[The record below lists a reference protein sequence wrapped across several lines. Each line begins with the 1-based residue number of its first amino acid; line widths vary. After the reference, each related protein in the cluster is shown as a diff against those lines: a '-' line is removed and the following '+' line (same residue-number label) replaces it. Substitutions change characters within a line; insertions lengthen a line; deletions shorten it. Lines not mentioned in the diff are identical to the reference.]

1 MKKPTEKFRIPRIAA
16 LIHSDALASS
26 VTLPMELSMAA
37 AQTAGQRI
45 DKENSV
51 LLVSPDGGQVTTSG
65 GLTVDTQAIDAVGR
79 LDLLVISAIWR
90 DPRRVLKRH
99 PSLVPFIRRVA
110 QSSTAI
116 AAVGTG
122 SFLLAETGL
131 LKRKAATTHWFWFDE
146 FAKRY
151 PEVDLRRDQLIV
163 QSDNLYC
170 AGSVNSISDLL
181 VYLMGSF
188 YNPEVARHIENQFS
202 PEIRQRFRTPQLGS
216 HTLQD
221 HYDEIVMDLQLYMR
235 EKLRAPVSIEDFA
248 RRYDLSERTLSRRFQ
263 RATGTTP
270 WQYLLSLR
278 MSEAASLLRSTNLSV
293 TQVAAEVGITDSA
306 HFARQFKKT
315 NQLTPSEYRK
325 AVRGKM
331 FSAN

>member
-16 LIHSDALASS
+16 LIHSNALASS

-37 AQTAGQRI
+37 GQAAGQVF
-45 DKENSV
+45 DANNHVS
-51 LLVSPDGGQVTTSG
+51 LLSPEGGKITTSG
-65 GLTVDTQAIDAVGR
+65 GLTVETKAIDSVGT

-90 DPRRVLKRH
+90 DPRRVLTKH
-99 PSLVPFIRRVA
+99 PSLVPFIRRIA
-110 QSSTAI
+110 ESGAAI

-131 LKRKAATTHWFWFDE
+131 LRRKAATTHWFWFDE

-151 PEVDLRRDQLIV
+151 PEIELRRDQLIV
-163 QSDNLYC
+163 QSNNLYC

-181 VYLMGSF
+181 VYLMGGF
-188 YNPEVARHIENQFS
+188 YNPEVARRIENQFS
-202 PEIRQRFRTPQLGS
+202 PEIRQRFRTTQLGS
-216 HTLQD
+216 HMLQE

-235 EKLRAPVSIEDFA
+235 EKLRAPVSTIDFA
-248 RRYDLSERTLSRRFQ
+248 GRYGLSERTLSRRFQ

-270 WQYLLSLR
+270 WQFLLTLR
-278 MSEAASLLRSTNLSV
+278 MSEAATLLRTTNLSV

-315 NQLTPSEYRK
+315 NQLTPTQYRK

>member
-1 MKKPTEKFRIPRIAA
+1 
-16 LIHSDALASS
+16 
-26 VTLPMELSMAA
+26 
-37 AQTAGQRI
+37 
-45 DKENSV
+45 
-51 LLVSPDGGQVTTSG
+51 
-65 GLTVDTQAIDAVGR
+65 
-79 LDLLVISAIWR
+79 
-90 DPRRVLKRH
+90 
-99 PSLVPFIRRVA
+99 
-110 QSSTAI
+110 
-116 AAVGTG
+116 
-122 SFLLAETGL
+122 
-131 LKRKAATTHWFWFDE
+131 
-146 FAKRY
+146 
-151 PEVDLRRDQLIV
+151 
-163 QSDNLYC
+163 
-170 AGSVNSISDLL
+170 
-181 VYLMGSF
+181 
-188 YNPEVARHIENQFS
+188 
-202 PEIRQRFRTPQLGS
+202 
-216 HTLQD
+216 
-221 HYDEIVMDLQLYMR
+221 LYMR

>member
-16 LIHSDALASS
+16 LIHDNALASS

-37 AQTAGQRI
+37 SQAAGQLSGA
-45 DKENSV
+45 DNHV
-51 LLVSPDGGQVTTSG
+51 LLVSPKGGQVTTSG
-65 GLTVDTQAIDAVGR
+65 GLKVETQAIDTIGR

-90 DPRRVLKRH
+90 DPRRVLRRN
-99 PSLVPFIRRVA
+99 PTLVPFIRRVA
-110 QSSTAI
+110 ESGAAI

-131 LKRKAATTHWFWFDE
+131 LRRKPATTHWYWFDE
-146 FAKRY
+146 FSKRY

-163 QSDNLYC
+163 QSNNLYC

-181 VYLMGSF
+181 VYLMGRF
-188 YNPEVARHIENQFS
+188 YNADVARRIENQFS
-202 PEIRQRFRTPQLGS
+202 PEIRQRFRATQLGS
-216 HTLQD
+216 HTLQE

-235 EKLRAPVSIEDFA
+235 EKLQAPVSIVDFA
-248 RRYDLSERTLSRRFQ
+248 GRHGVSERTLSRRFQ

-270 WQYLLSLR
+270 WQYLLTLR

-293 TQVAAEVGITDSA
+293 TQVAAEVGINDSA
-306 HFARQFKKT
+306 HFSRQFKRA

-325 AVRGKM
+325 AVRGKI

>member
-16 LIHSDALASS
+16 LLHRDALASS
-26 VTLPMELSMAA
+26 ITLPMELSMAA
-37 AQTAGQRI
+37 GQAAGQRL
-45 DKENSV
+45 DAENHV

-65 GLTVDTQAIDAVGR
+65 GLKVETQAIDTVGR

-90 DPRRVLKRH
+90 DPRRVLRRH
-99 PSLVPFIRRVA
+99 PSLVTFIKRVA
-110 QSSTAI
+110 ESGTAI

-131 LKRKAATTHWFWFDE
+131 LGRKPATTHWFWFDE

-163 QSDNLYC
+163 QSENLYC

-181 VYLMGSF
+181 VYLLGRF
-188 YNPEVARHIENQFS
+188 YNPEVARRIENQFS
-202 PEIRQRFRTPQLGS
+202 PEIRQRFRATQLGS
-216 HTLQD
+216 HTLQE
-221 HYDEIVMDLQLYMR
+221 HYDEVISDLQFYMR
-235 EKLRAPVSIEDFA
+235 EKMRAPVSMVDFA
-248 RRYDLSERTLSRRFQ
+248 RRYNLSDRTLSRRFQ

-293 TQVAAEVGITDSA
+293 TQVAAEIGITDSA
-306 HFARQFKKT
+306 HFARQFKKA
-315 NQLTPSEYRK
+315 NQLTPSQYRK
-325 AVRGKM
+325 AVRGKI

>member
-16 LIHSDALASS
+16 LIHSNALASS

-37 AQTAGQRI
+37 GQAAGQVFNA
-45 DKENSV
+45 DNHVS
-51 LLVSPDGGQVTTSG
+51 LLSPEGGKITTSG
-65 GLTVDTQAIDAVGR
+65 GLTVETKAIDSVGT

-90 DPRRVLKRH
+90 DPRRVLTRH
-99 PSLVPFIRRVA
+99 PSLVPFIRRIA
-110 QSSTAI
+110 ESGAAI

-131 LKRKAATTHWFWFDE
+131 LRRKAATTHWFWFDE

-151 PEVDLRRDQLIV
+151 PEIDLRRDQLIV
-163 QSDNLYC
+163 QSNNLYC

-181 VYLMGSF
+181 VYLMGGF
-188 YNPEVARHIENQFS
+188 YNPEVARRIENQFS
-202 PEIRQRFRTPQLGS
+202 PEIRQRFRTTQLGS
-216 HTLQD
+216 HMLQE

-235 EKLRAPVSIEDFA
+235 EKLRAPVSTIDFA
-248 RRYDLSERTLSRRFQ
+248 GRYGLSERTLSRRFQ

-270 WQYLLSLR
+270 WQFLLTLR
-278 MSEAASLLRSTNLSV
+278 MSEAATLLRTTNLSV

-315 NQLTPSEYRK
+315 NQLTPTQYRK